1 VIRLSTWAEIR
12 HMHLIDGVSKKEV
25 ARRLDVN
32 VKTVRRALQ
41 QEQAPGGRA
50 SPPARHQLE
59 EHRDDVLALIAAD
72 PRIGAKRIG
81 RVLELKGVPRLNER
95 SLRRCVAKIRGC
107 KRTRE
112 VFIHRTAHVGQ
123 TTEVDFGESWAEI
136 GGRRGKVHFVVSTLS
151 ASNVYFAKA
160 YHFERLE
167 CLMDG
172 MAEAFAWFGGLTER
186 AVLDN
191 TGLVVKK
198 VLKGADRIETKRFAA
213 FRGEWPLKVE
223 YCAPASGW
231 EKGSVE
237 RGVEYVRGLAFRP
250 IPKFETMED
259 LNASIVTELDAD
271 LDRRKLPDGRTAR
284 MALIAEREHL
294 RPLPRRIPDASR
306 LVPCVADK
314 YTHVQVDR
322 STYSVPSEFARR
334 ALTVRIYHDH
344 IEAVADGRVVA
355 RHRRSTCNST
365 TTIDIEHVID
375 ILERKPRAALEAT
388 VIRNLGLPAPF
399 YELRDSLRENRR
411 HSDKEWVQVI
421 RLLIDHPLAE
431 LVDAITAALRNG
443 APGLATILHLLR
455 SSSPTTPCLEPVS
468 LNRADLAQMRV
479 AEPDL
484 AAWDA
489 IHEGGRA

>member
-1 VIRLSTWAEIR
+1 MIRLSTWAEIR
-12 HMHLIDGVSKKEV
+12 HMHLVDGVSKKEV
-25 ARRLDVN
+25 ARRLGVN

-41 QEQAPGGRA
+41 SEQAPVARA
-50 SPPARHQLE
+50 SPPPRHQLA
-59 EHRDDVLALIAAD
+59 EHRAEVLALIAAD
-72 PRIGAKRIG
+72 PRVGAKRIG
-81 RVLELKGVPRLNER
+81 RVLELRGVRRLNER
-95 SLRRCVAKIRGC
+95 SLRRCVAEIRGS
-107 KRTRE
+107 KRPLE
-112 VFIHRTAHVGQ
+112 VFIHRSPRAGQ
-123 TTEVDFGESWAEI
+123 TMEVDFGESWAEI
-136 GGRRGKVHFVVSTLS
+136 GGRRGKVHYVVSTLP

-172 MAEAFAWFGGLTER
+172 MAEAFVWFGGITAR

-191 TGLVVKK
+191 TGLAVKK
-198 VLKGADRIETKRFAA
+198 VLKGADRVETQRFAA

-223 YCAPASGW
+223 YCAPSSGW

-259 LNASIVTELDAD
+259 LNAFILTELDAD

-306 LVPCVADK
+306 LVTGVADK
-314 YTHVQVDR
+314 YAHVQVDR

-334 ALTVRIYHDH
+334 ALAVRVYHDH
-344 IEAVADGRVVA
+344 IEVVADGRVVA
-355 RHRRSTCNST
+355 RHRRSTSNST
-365 TTIDIEHVID
+365 TTIDIEHVLD
-375 ILERKPRAALEAT
+375 LLERKPRAALEAT
-388 VIRNLGLPAPF
+388 AIRNLGLPAPF
-399 YELRDSLRENRR
+399 YELREALRENRR
-411 HSDKEWVQVI
+411 RSDREWVQVI
-421 RLLIDHPLAE
+421 RLLVDHPLAD
-431 LVDAITAALRNG
+431 LVDAITAALRRG
-443 APGLATILHLLR
+443 APGLPTILHLLR

-484 AAWDA
+484 GAWDA
-489 IHEGGRA
+489 IHEGGRP